1 MHALLKKLHVSTLL
15 DFKYSLLSFVAR
27 FSVAGVFWKSG
38 QTKISG
44 FELDIVNQ
52 HFMLGAVSLSDT
64 TLELFKEEYKLP
76 LVPYEFAAY
85 SASIAEHILP
95 ALLLLGIASR
105 FSALGLLLMTLVIQ
119 LFVYPSAYTLHG
131 LWATS
136 LLLIIFY
143 GPGKLS
149 LDYLIAKKYQA

>member
-1 MHALLKKLHVSTLL
+1 MQALFEKLHLSTLL
-15 DFKYSLLSFVAR
+15 DFKYTLLAFIAR

-38 QTKISG
+38 QTKVSG
-44 FELDIVNQ
+44 FELDIVNMQ
-52 HFMLGAVSLSDT
+52 FSLGAISLSDSA
-64 TLELFKEEYKLP
+64 LELFKEEYQLP
-76 LVPYEFAAY
+76 LVPYELAAY

-105 FSALGLLLMTLVIQ
+105 FSALCLFIMTLVIQ
-119 LFVYPSAYTLHG
+119 VLVYPSAYTLHG
-131 LWATS
+131 LWAST

-149 LDYLIAKKYQA
+149 FDHLIAKKYQA